1 MKINDILN
9 EDLGGIPPLADL
21 IVMAVVAKTSVDVLT
36 GMFKAAV
43 KTGKGIN
50 KLRKLHKKIKNM
62 GQGVADYA
70 LGESITRDEM
80 LAKIK
85 DRQTQAFYKAALDA
99 LHRLVSAKGNRHSV
113 GGYAF
118 DIARAFNGID
128 AKQLEKMYSGIE

>member
-1 MKINDILN
+1 MKIDDILN
-9 EDLGGIPPLADL
+9 ESMGDIPPLADL

-36 GMFKAAV
+36 GMFKAAI

-50 KLRKLHKKIKNM
+50 KLRKLYKKVQHM

-70 LGESITRDEM
+70 MGESITQDEL

-85 DRQTQAFYKAALDA
+85 DRQKQAFYKAALTA
-99 LHRLVSAKGNRHSV
+99 MEKLVNSKGSRQSV

-128 AKQLEKMYSGIE
+128 PKELLQMYDETH